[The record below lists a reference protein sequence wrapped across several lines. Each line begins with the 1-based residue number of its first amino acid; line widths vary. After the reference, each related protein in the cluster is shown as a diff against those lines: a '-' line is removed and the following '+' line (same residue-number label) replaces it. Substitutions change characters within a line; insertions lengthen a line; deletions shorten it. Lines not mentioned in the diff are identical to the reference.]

1 MCWKYHPTMNLT
13 QRAAIVVFTLL
24 CPLVWGAEPR
34 FDVDIGI
41 GSKGG
46 NYCSGGLEDSKLIE
60 LGERI
65 DNARKQT
72 TDLDCRATGGIP
84 LIMPDLPEP
93 KADRE
98 VLA

>member
-1 MCWKYHPTMNLT
+1 MKSIQC
-13 QRAAIVVFTLL
+13 AATVVFTLL
-24 CPLVWGAEPR
+24 CPLVWGAESR
-34 FDVDIGI
+34 LDVNIGI

-72 TDLDCRATGGIP
+72 TDLDCRATGGTP